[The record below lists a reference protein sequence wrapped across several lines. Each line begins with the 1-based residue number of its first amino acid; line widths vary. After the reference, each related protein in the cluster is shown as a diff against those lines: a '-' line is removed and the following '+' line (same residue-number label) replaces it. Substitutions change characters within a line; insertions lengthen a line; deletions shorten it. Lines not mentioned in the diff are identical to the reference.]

1 MNRTPNQQRASNI
14 SQHICVTA
22 GAGSGKTTVLVDR
35 YLKILQ
41 GGVTPR
47 DIVAITFTE
56 KAAAEMKGR
65 VIENLKDAT
74 DLKNR
79 EQCLEEM
86 NIAPIS
92 TIHAFCSRIL
102 REFPFQ
108 AGVPANFG
116 VLRGIDQTLLL
127 RHTIKNTLQDI
138 ATNTDDEHHTELHC
152 SLQRYGNRQ
161 KLTTILHHG
170 RET

>member
-1 MNRTPNQQRASNI
+1 M
-14 SQHICVTA
+14 VF
-22 GAGSGKTTVLVDR
+22 
-35 YLKILQ
+35 
-41 GGVTPR
+41 TPR

-138 ATNTDDEHHTELHC
+138 ATNTDDEHHTETPSFL
-152 SLQRYGNRQ
+152 YKGMENRQ
-161 KLTTILHHG
+161 KINRTILHHG